1 MEIKKT
7 SLIVLMLIPLLA
19 FSQNNNELDD
29 DFSAMGGAVSIEPA
43 ISFSTPQRNTSSL
56 YSYNINPMLSL
67 GIYGRYKRR
76 MVGSSSK
83 PRYKY
88 NQIGVKVDYLH
99 NGISMRTS
107 SGFREHDVYD
117 KQSSY
122 VNLQLSWIANKFF
135 EVDLGM
141 IPVIEDQN
149 FFYTKAIFN
158 STVGVYLPI
167 KKFRLGCYGRVMTD
181 FDQGLSGQYGV
192 SLKYDLFK

>member
-7 SLIVLMLIPLLA
+7 SLILLMLIPLLA
-19 FSQNNNELDD
+19 FSQNNSDFED
-29 DFSAMGGAVSIEPA
+29 DFSEMGGAISIEPA
-43 ISFSTPQRNTSSL
+43 VSFSTPQRKTSSL

-76 MVGSSSK
+76 LVGSRSK
-83 PRYKY
+83 YKY
-88 NQIGVKVDYLH
+88 SQIGVKLDYLH
-99 NGISMRTS
+99 NGISMRTTT
-107 SGFREHDVYD
+107 GFREHDVYD

-122 VNLQLSWIANKFF
+122 LNLQLSWIANKFF
-135 EVDLGM
+135 ELDLGM
-141 IPVIEDQN
+141 IPVIDDQN
-149 FFYTKAIFN
+149 FFNTKPIFN

-167 KKFRLGCYGRVMTD
+167 KKFRLGCYGRVLTD

>member
-1 MEIKKT
+1 MKIKTKT
-7 SLIVLMLIPLLA
+7 LIALMLMPLLVFA
-19 FSQNNNELDD
+19 QNNSDFDD
-29 DFSAMGGAVSIEPA
+29 DLRIDMGGAVSIEPA
-43 ISFSTPQRNTSSL
+43 LSFSTPQRNTSSL

-76 MVGSSSK
+76 LVGSRSK
-83 PRYKY
+83 YKY
-88 NQIGVKVDYLH
+88 SQIGVKVDYLH

-141 IPVIEDQN
+141 IPVIDDQN
-149 FFYTKAIFN
+149 FFYNKAIFN
-158 STVGVYLPI
+158 GTVGVYLPI
-167 KKFRLGCYGRVMTD
+167 KKFRLGCYGRVLTD
-181 FDQGLSGQYGV
+181 FEQGLSGQYGV

>member
-7 SLIVLMLIPLLA
+7 TLIALMLMPFLVFA
-19 FSQNNNELDD
+19 QDNSDFDD

-43 ISFSTPQRNTSSL
+43 LSFSTPQRKTSSL

-76 MVGSSSK
+76 LVGSRSK
-83 PRYKY
+83 YKY
-88 NQIGVKVDYLH
+88 SQIGVKVDYLH

-141 IPVIEDQN
+141 IPVIDDQN
-149 FFYTKAIFN
+149 FFYNKAIFN

-167 KKFRLGCYGRVMTD
+167 KKFRLGCYGRVLTD
-181 FDQGLSGQYGV
+181 FEQGLSGQYGV

>member
-7 SLIVLMLIPLLA
+7 TLIALMLMPFLVFA
-19 FSQNNNELDD
+19 QDNSDFDD

-43 ISFSTPQRNTSSL
+43 LSFSTPQRKTSSL

-76 MVGSSSK
+76 LVGSRSK
-83 PRYKY
+83 YKY
-88 NQIGVKVDYLH
+88 SQIGVKVDYLH

-135 EVDLGM
+135 EIDLGM
-141 IPVIEDQN
+141 IPVIDDQN
-149 FFYTKAIFN
+149 FFNNKAIFN
-158 STVGVYLPI
+158 GTVGVYLPI
-167 KKFRLGCYGRVMTD
+167 KKFRLGCYGRVLTD
-181 FDQGLSGQYGV
+181 FEQGLSGQYGV

>member
-7 SLIVLMLIPLLA
+7 TLIALMLMPFLVFA
-19 FSQNNNELDD
+19 QNNSDFDEE
-29 DFSAMGGAVSIEPA
+29 FSAMGGAVSIEPA

-76 MVGSSSK
+76 MVGSGSNL
-83 PRYKY
+83 RYKY
-88 NQIGVKVDYLH
+88 SQIGVKVDYLH

-141 IPVIEDQN
+141 IPVIDDQN
-149 FFYTKAIFN
+149 FFYNKAIFN
-158 STVGVYLPI
+158 GTIGVYLPI
-167 KKFRLGCYGRVMTD
+167 KKFRLGCYGRVLTD

>member
-7 SLIVLMLIPLLA
+7 TLIALMLMPFLVFA
-19 FSQNNNELDD
+19 QDNSEFDD

-43 ISFSTPQRNTSSL
+43 LSFSTPQRKTSSL

-76 MVGSSSK
+76 LVGSRSK
-83 PRYKY
+83 YKY
-88 NQIGVKVDYLH
+88 SQIGVKVDYLH

-135 EVDLGM
+135 EFDLGM
-141 IPVIEDQN
+141 IPVIDDQN
-149 FFYTKAIFN
+149 FFYNKAIFN
-158 STVGVYLPI
+158 STFGVYLPI
-167 KKFRLGCYGRVMTD
+167 KKFRLGCYGRVLTD
-181 FDQGLSGQYGV
+181 FEQGLSGQYGV

>member
-1 MEIKKT
+1 MERNKT
-7 SLIVLMLIPLLA
+7 TLIALMLIPFLVFA
-19 FSQNNNELDD
+19 QNNSDFND

-43 ISFSTPQRNTSSL
+43 LSLSTPQRNTSSL

-76 MVGSSSK
+76 LVGSRSK
-83 PRYKY
+83 YKY

-107 SGFREHDVYD
+107 LGFREHDSYD

-135 EVDLGM
+135 ELDIGV
-141 IPVIEDQN
+141 IPVIEEPN
-149 FFYTKAIFN
+149 FFYTKPIFN
-158 STVGVYLPI
+158 STVGIYLPI

-181 FDQGLSGQYGV
+181 FEQGLSGQYGV

>member
-1 MEIKKT
+1 MPFLVFAQEN
-7 SLIVLMLIPLLA
+7 SD
-19 FSQNNNELDD
+19 FDD

-43 ISFSTPQRNTSSL
+43 LSFSTPQKKTSSL

-76 MVGSSSK
+76 LVGSRSK
-83 PRYKY
+83 YKY
-88 NQIGVKVDYLH
+88 SQIGVKVDYLH

-107 SGFREHDVYD
+107 SGFREHDDVYD

-141 IPVIEDQN
+141 IPVIDDQN
-149 FFYTKAIFN
+149 FFYTKPIFN

-167 KKFRLGCYGRVMTD
+167 KKFRLGCYGRV
-181 FDQGLSGQYGV
+181 
-192 SLKYDLFK
+192 